1 MIELK
6 AHPNT
11 KAVIEA
17 WKRLSWGDNQIVDGP
32 MAQDYPDV
40 VGRLFIVQRTDVE
53 DYSLRMVGAGIQEL
67 FGRELV
73 EHNFLSLWN
82 ASDKLVV
89 KTAIETALE
98 CKSPSLV
105 QAMAQSL
112 DGKKIDVEVS
122 FSPLDD
128 GNTERPRL
136 LCLYQTLS
144 NEAALKGRPIHRHF
158 ISGMYPPMPTDTG
171 PSLRVVQ

>member
-11 KAVIEA
+11 RAIIEA
-17 WKRLSWGDNQIVDGP
+17 WKRLSWGDSQLVDGP

-40 VGRLFIVQRTDVE
+40 VSRLFIVQRTDVE

-73 EHNFLSLWN
+73 EHNFLSLWTT
-82 ASDKLVV
+82 SDRLII
-89 KTAIETALE
+89 KTAMETALS
-98 CKSPSLV
+98 CGSPSLI
-105 QAMAQSL
+105 QATAQTL
-112 DGKKIDVEVS
+112 DGRNIDIEVS
-122 FSPLDD
+122 FSPLDS
-128 GNTERPRL
+128 GNKQRPRL

-144 NEAALKGRPIHRHF
+144 DESALKGRPICRHF
-158 ISGMYPPMPTDTG
+158 ITGMFPPKPKSTA
-171 PSLRVVQ
+171 PILRVVS

>member
-11 KAVIEA
+11 KAIIEA

-40 VGRLFIVQRTDVE
+40 VGRLFIVQRTDIE
-53 DYSLRMVGAGIQEL
+53 DYSLRMVGTGIQNL

-82 ASDKLVV
+82 TTDKMVA
-89 KTAIETALE
+89 KTAIETALQTGN
-98 CKSPSLV
+98 PSLL
-105 QAMAQSL
+105 QAKAETL
-112 DGKKIDVEVS
+112 DGKAIDIEIS
-122 FSPLDD
+122 FSPLDAD
-128 GNTERPRL
+128 KSDRPRV
-136 LCLYQTLS
+136 LCLYQTL
-144 NEAALKGRPIHRHF
+144 EDEKILKGRPIWRHNITGLF
-158 ISGMYPPMPTDTG
+158 PPRQTIQKPG
-171 PSLRVVQ
+171 LRLVK

>member
-11 KAVIEA
+11 RAIIEA
-17 WKRLSWGDNQIVDGP
+17 WKRLSRGDSHLIEGP
-32 MAQDYPDV
+32 MAHDYPDV

-82 ASDKLVV
+82 ATDKMVV
-89 KTAIETALE
+89 KTAVETAIE
-98 CKSPSLV
+98 CASPSLIR
-105 QAMAQSL
+105 ATAQTL
-112 DGKKIDVEVS
+112 DGKSIEIEIS
-122 FSPLDD
+122 FSPLDT
-128 GNTERPRL
+128 GNKERPRL

-144 NEAALKGRPIHRHF
+144 DEAALKGRPIYRHF
-158 ISGMYPPMPTDTG
+158 ISSLYPPKPRDTG
-171 PSLRVVQ
+171 PSLRIVQ

>member
-11 KAVIEA
+11 RAIIEA
-17 WKRLSWGDNQIVDGP
+17 WKRLSWGDNQLVDGP

-82 ASDKLVV
+82 TTDKIVV
-89 KTAIETALE
+89 KAAMETAIQCA
-98 CKSPSLV
+98 SPSLL
-105 QAMAQSL
+105 QATAQTL
-112 DGKKIDVEVS
+112 DGKSIEIEIS
-122 FSPLDD
+122 FSPLDSKN
-128 GNTERPRL
+128 GERPRL

-144 NEAALKGRPIHRHF
+144 DEAGLKGRPIYRHF
-158 ISGMYPPMPTDTG
+158 VTNMHPPKPKNLGPT
-171 PSLRVVQ
+171 LRVVQ